1 MAERRDSSVAST
13 ADREI
18 VITRLIAARREL
30 VFEAWTDPKHL
41 PEWWGPN
48 GFTTTT
54 QEITVKPGGV
64 WRFIMHGHGMD
75 FQNRIVYIEIVK
87 PDRLVYSHGAEEA
100 DPHQFHVTVTFE
112 NQGGK
117 TLITMRSVFPSVAQ
131 RDKVVKE
138 YKAIEGGNQTLD
150 RLERHL
156 ATVRPKTD

>member
-1 MAERRDSSVAST
+1 MAARTDSSTAST

-18 VITRLIAARREL
+18 VITRVINARREL

-64 WRFIMHGHGMD
+64 WRFIMHGHGVD
-75 FQNRIVYIEIVK
+75 YQNRIVYMEIAK
-87 PDRLVYSHGAEEA
+87 PERLVYSHGAEEG
-100 DPHQFHVTVTFE
+100 DPQQFHVTVTFE
-112 NQGGK
+112 NHGGK
-117 TLITMRSVFPSVAQ
+117 TLVTMRSVFPSAAQ

-138 YKAIEGGNQTLD
+138 FKAIEGGNQTLD

-156 ATVRPKTD
+156 ATMRSQTP

>member
-1 MAERRDSSVAST
+1 MAARTDSSAS
-13 ADREI
+13 ASDREI
-18 VITRLIAARREL
+18 VITRLINARREL
-30 VFEAWTDPKHL
+30 VFEAWTDSKHL

-54 QEITVKPGGV
+54 QEISVKPGGV
-64 WRFIMHGHGMD
+64 WRFIMHGHGME

-87 PDRLVYSHGAEEA
+87 PERLVYSHGAEEG
-100 DPHQFHVTVTFE
+100 DPQQFHVTVTFE

-117 TLITMRSVFPSVAQ
+117 TLVTMRSVFPSAAQ

-138 YKAIEGGNQTLD
+138 DKAIEGGNQTLD

-156 ATVRPKTD
+156 ATMRPKTG